1 MFWCKKLHPCLV
13 FVGQVCPTDKLLDS
27 NAPFEQELN
36 FDYFAK
42 LPCLSSIK
50 RSEVVKNCKN
60 QTVHTVHVVCE
71 NVHKIC
77 IEIILVFYAK
87 ILVRSFIKMIYNL
100 DIYKQKYYKIFKE
113 TYDSMILE
121 NGEEWEKKRKS
132 YMTRQLIATTII
144 ILIIASCFIGP
155 YSMDLNA
162 IREYIAYMHHPVS
175 VLTLDTHLISK
186 FIFFVTTRT
195 ALIFIVGCF
204 IPDISKDLKNE
215 LLSTFGTTLENFKFE
230 PVETDNIFSVDEL
243 KNSNLFADF
252 NKIESDDNFI
262 FNYKNKTIKVSEVS
276 LTNEHQSYKDKTPLG
291 IRCYFVFDGIV
302 GQIKTDNL
310 FKNLTLITTKND
322 NLINNKM
329 PVTSIVNTLVIAF
342 ILAPILVFKLYPE
355 RVQNNFQILLFLIS
369 LIVIAIMFG
378 GMFYIV
384 KMLFED
390 TKNTKNIQRI
400 DIGNDFSKYY
410 DVYGENCVE
419 SRSLISKSL
428 IIALNNLKN
437 TFGTRNLKI
446 SFYKNNITFAIK
458 TSFWNFYN
466 TFELGSNFTSI
477 YNYKFVEKFFNEI
490 ISLLIIVDI
499 LNDAKI
505 SQTNCY

>member
-1 MFWCKKLHPCLV
+1 
-13 FVGQVCPTDKLLDS
+13 
-27 NAPFEQELN
+27 
-36 FDYFAK
+36 
-42 LPCLSSIK
+42 
-50 RSEVVKNCKN
+50 
-60 QTVHTVHVVCE
+60 
-71 NVHKIC
+71 
-77 IEIILVFYAK
+77 
-87 ILVRSFIKMIYNL
+87 MIYNL

-113 TYDSMILE
+113 TYDSIILE

-162 IREYIAYMHHPVS
+162 IREYIAYMHHPIS
-175 VLTLDTHLISK
+175 APTLDTVLILK
-186 FIFFVTTRT
+186 FIFSVIIRYC
-195 ALIFIVGCF
+195 LIMLVGCF

-215 LLSTFGTTLENFKFE
+215 LLSKFGTTLENFKFE

-243 KNSNLFADF
+243 KNSNIFADF

-262 FNYKNKTIKVSEVS
+262 FNYKNKTIKVSEV
-276 LTNEHQSYKDKTPLG
+276 TITHEHKGYKQDY
-291 IRCYFVFDGIV
+291 CYLVFNGIV

-322 NLINNKM
+322 SLINNKM
-329 PVTSIVNTLVIAF
+329 PVTSIVSTLVIAF
-342 ILAPILVFKLYPE
+342 ILLPILIFKLYPE

-369 LIVIAIMFG
+369 LIAVAIMFG